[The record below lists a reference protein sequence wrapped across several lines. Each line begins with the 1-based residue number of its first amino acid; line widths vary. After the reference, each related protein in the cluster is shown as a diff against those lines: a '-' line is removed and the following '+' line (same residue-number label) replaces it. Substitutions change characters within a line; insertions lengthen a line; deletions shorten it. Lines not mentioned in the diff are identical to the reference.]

1 MNDWSSGYVTDLD
14 YTYGYYPQL
23 NPLRCRLALL
33 QAGVHCPQFE
43 TACELGFGQ
52 GVSINLLAAASSVQW
67 YGTDFNPSHAGF
79 ARELAGASGSDARLF
94 DESFADFC
102 ARPGLPDFDFI
113 GLHGIWSWISDENR
127 RIIVDFVR
135 RKLKV
140 GGVLYISYNTFPGWT
155 TLAPMRDVM
164 LQHKDA
170 LGARGKGMASLI
182 GDALAFARELVETKP
197 LFGTAN
203 PQLADKLEKL
213 SGENPNYLAHEY
225 FNRNWEPMNFATVA
239 RWLEPAKVDF
249 ACPARHLDHFDSIN
263 LTDEQKEF
271 VSKIPDFVLR
281 QSVRDIMVNQIFRAD
296 YWIRGV
302 RRVTALEQAEAL
314 ERQRIIMTTPR
325 EDVSLKITSRQR
337 TVNMK
342 EDVYVPILDA
352 LADYRAV
359 SLNELYE
366 KTRARNGELVFSHVV
381 DAAMVLAGRGYVSA
395 AQDNEQVA
403 GARERTGRLNEYLL
417 GKARTGRE
425 VNYLASPVTG
435 GGVAASHVQQLF
447 IDAKKNGAV
456 TPKQLSN
463 AAWELLSRQN
473 RRVMKD
479 GKALETEEENLEEL
493 SVRAQKFLQRE
504 LPVFKALKVSGAR

>member
-14 YTYGYYPQL
+14 YTYGYYPEL

-33 QAGVHCPQFE
+33 QAGVHAPQFE

-52 GVSINLLAAASSVQW
+52 GVSVNVHAAASATQW
-67 YGTDFNPSHAGF
+67 HGTDFNPSHAGF
-79 ARELAGASGSDARLF
+79 AHELAGASGADARLF
-94 DESFADFC
+94 DEAFADFC
-102 ARPGLPDFDFI
+102 ARPDLPDFDFI

-127 RIIVDFVR
+127 RVIVDFTR

-155 TLAPMRDVM
+155 TLAPMRELM
-164 LQHKDA
+164 LQHTEA

-213 SGENPNYLAHEY
+213 AEKNPNYLAHEY
-225 FNRNWEPMNFATVA
+225 FNRDWEPMNFAA
-239 RWLEPAKVDF
+239 MRRWLEPAKVDF
-249 ACPARHLDHFDSIN
+249 ACPARHLDQFDSIN
-263 LTDEQKEF
+263 LTDEQREF
-271 VSKIPDFVLR
+271 VNKVPDLMLR
-281 QSVRDIMVNQIFRAD
+281 QSVRDLMVNQNFRTD

-302 RRVTALEQAEAL
+302 RRASALEQAEAL
-314 ERQRIIMTTPR
+314 KRQRIIMTTPR
-325 EDVSLKITSRQR
+325 EDVSLKITSRQK

-342 EDVYVPILDA
+342 EDIYVPILDT
-352 LADYRAV
+352 LADYRVV
-359 SLNELYE
+359 SLNELHE
-366 KTRARNGELVFSHVV
+366 KARARNNELVFSHVV
-381 DAAMVLAGRGYVSA
+381 DAVMVLAGRGYVSA

-403 GARERTGRLNEYLL
+403 GARERTGLLNEHLV
-417 GKARTGRE
+417 GKARNGRE
-425 VNYLASPVTG
+425 ISYLASPVTG
-435 GGVAASHVQQLF
+435 GGVAATHVQQLF

-473 RRVMKD
+473 RRMMKD
-479 GKALETEEENLEEL
+479 GKAVETEEENLDEL

-504 LPVFKALKVSGAR
+504 LPVFKALRVSGTR